1 MAETSIWIFSSELE
15 DSDLAKANAGDINER
30 RRSRKRLAMARDDK
44 RCRRMCC
51 ADDRRHRDRNNHILQ
66 LRRFNH
72 YIRRGYLGRDE
83 DEQEAS
89 QRKYRCQD
97 GELPRHADDSTQGR
111 AAFQSLKCRSLE
123 SARHGGPLGMT
134 SVLTNG

>member
-30 RRSRKRLAMARDDK
+30 RRSRQRLGVAGDDK
-44 RCRRMCC
+44 RWRRMCC
-51 ADDRRHRDRNNHILQ
+51 ADDRRHRDRNDHILQ

-72 YIRRGYLGRDE
+72 YIWRGYLRRNE
-83 DEQEAS
+83 DEQEAG

-97 GELPRHADDSTQGR
+97 GELPRHADDSIQACGYADT
-111 AAFQSLKCRSLE
+111 KI
-123 SARHGGPLGMT
+123 LGQ
-134 SVLTNG
+134 